1 MGRLRGDPIEIANFM
16 NHGLLPTPAVARRWR
31 SIGTSRTWS
40 MPARIGPWLSAVAI
54 RNRTVCPAS
63 EQDQFR
69 LNCAATATQRPS
81 RRAQTSV

>member
-1 MGRLRGDPIEIANFM
+1 M
-16 NHGLLPTPAVARRWR
+16 
-31 SIGTSRTWS
+31 SRTWS